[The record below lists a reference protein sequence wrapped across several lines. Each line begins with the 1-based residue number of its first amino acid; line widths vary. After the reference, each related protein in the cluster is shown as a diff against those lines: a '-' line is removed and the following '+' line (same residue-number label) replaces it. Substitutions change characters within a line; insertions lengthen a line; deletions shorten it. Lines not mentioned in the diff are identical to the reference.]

1 MDQTNR
7 VFIVSAALLWIF
19 IVFLI
24 ILLAWGAPDESI
36 DRLGDL
42 AGYLEDH
49 NSTAAKLI
57 VTFGGL
63 ILALLGAVVII
74 FEVAPPDTGSV
85 KVEKVGAGDVRIGT
99 DEIVQRLEEDL
110 RSIPQLT
117 GVQANV
123 LARGRKAELNL
134 DLYVAA
140 EADLATTSEE
150 ACRRARELVEERMGV
165 ALDCQPRAQIHYR
178 ELRVAR
184 APQAP
189 APMTSERPAPQA
201 SSTPWSQEPL
211 TAAASPSAAE
221 SAHEASETSP
231 EDPAAGA

>member
-7 VFIVSAALLWIF
+7 VFIVSVALLWIF

-42 AGYLEDH
+42 AGYLDDH
-49 NSTAAKLI
+49 NSTATKLI

-63 ILALLGAVVII
+63 ILALLGAIVLIY
-74 FEVAPPDTGSV
+74 EVAPPETGSV
-85 KVEKVGAGDVRIGT
+85 KVEKVGGGDVRIGT
-99 DEIVQRLEEDL
+99 DEIVQRLEEEL
-110 RSIPQLT
+110 RSIPQLS
-117 GVQANV
+117 GVQAV
-123 LARGRKAELNL
+123 VQARGRKAEINL
-134 DLYVAA
+134 DLYVTA

-165 ALDCQPRAQIHYR
+165 ALDCQPRAQVHYR
-178 ELRVAR
+178 ELRVAPASGVS
-184 APQAP
+184 AP
-189 APMTSERPAPQA
+189 TISERPAPKA